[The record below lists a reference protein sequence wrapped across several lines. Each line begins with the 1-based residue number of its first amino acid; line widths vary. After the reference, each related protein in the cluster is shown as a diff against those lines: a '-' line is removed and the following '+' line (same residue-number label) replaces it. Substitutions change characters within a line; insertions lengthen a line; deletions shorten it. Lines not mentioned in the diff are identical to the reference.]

1 MKITNFLKRINWFNV
16 AIALIF
22 LFSIFVIIHDLY
34 LITFKLASFT
44 IFGFI
49 TFVLSVI
56 VAYKTSKYLIKES
69 R

>member
-1 MKITNFLKRINWFNV
+1 MKIIKFLKKINWFNV

-49 TFVLSVI
+49 TFILSVI
-56 VAYKTSKYLIKES
+56 VAYKTFKYLKKES
-69 R
+69 K

>member
-1 MKITNFLKRINWFNV
+1 MKIIKFLKKINWFNL

-49 TFVLSVI
+49 TFILSVI
-56 VAYKTSKYLIKES
+56 VAYKTFKYLKKES
-69 R
+69 K

>member
-1 MKITNFLKRINWFNV
+1 MKIIKFLKKINWFNV

-49 TFVLSVI
+49 TFIFSVI
-56 VAYKTSKYLIKES
+56 VAYKTFKYLKKES
-69 R
+69 K